1 MVNQTDLVNWSPSLP
16 KTNYKIIYAGVNHPK
31 LEAFQKAVEATLKK
45 RLQQAEE
52 ELDFLRKENVDK
64 KQGRAQQTTALHE
77 TQRLLKLEQRKLKK
91 VSEETQVIAKGE
103 VFSKNSSNQFIFWR
117 TILYVGEPSNWRY
130 SVESTDRKS
139 PKFKK
144 VCQKGKNMIWRIF

>member
-1 MVNQTDLVNWSPSLP
+1 MIFV
-16 KTNYKIIYAGVNHPK
+16 GVNHPK

-64 KQGRAQQTTALHE
+64 KQGRAKQTTALHE

-91 VSEETQVIAKGE
+91 VSEETQAITKERINNEKLNHKYEQKLKELKPIHQKAKQKHDQLRE
-103 VFSKNSSNQFIFWR
+103 
-117 TILYVGEPSNWRY
+117 RY
-130 SVESTDRKS
+130 NR
-139 PKFKK
+139 
-144 VCQKGKNMIWRIF
+144 

>member
-1 MVNQTDLVNWSPSLP
+1 M
-16 KTNYKIIYAGVNHPK
+16 
-31 LEAFQKAVEATLKK
+31 EAFQKAVEATLKK

-91 VSEETQVIAKGE
+91 VSEETQVIAKE
-103 VFSKNSSNQFIFWR
+103 RINNEKLNHKYEQKLKELKPIHQKAKNKHDQLR
-117 TILYVGEPSNWRY
+117 ERY
-130 SVESTDRKS
+130 NR
-139 PKFKK
+139 
-144 VCQKGKNMIWRIF
+144 

>member
-1 MVNQTDLVNWSPSLP
+1 MKNEKKLRRFSYYKNIANFEAFWRDKTLA
-16 KTNYKIIYAGVNHPK
+16 KTNYKIIFSGVNHPK

-91 VSEETQVIAKGE
+91 VSEETQIITKGG
-103 VFSKNSSNQFIFWR
+103 VFSKQNKKNSSNHSA
-117 TILYVGEPSNWRY
+117 LLSL
-130 SVESTDRKS
+130 K
-139 PKFKK
+139 
-144 VCQKGKNMIWRIF
+144 